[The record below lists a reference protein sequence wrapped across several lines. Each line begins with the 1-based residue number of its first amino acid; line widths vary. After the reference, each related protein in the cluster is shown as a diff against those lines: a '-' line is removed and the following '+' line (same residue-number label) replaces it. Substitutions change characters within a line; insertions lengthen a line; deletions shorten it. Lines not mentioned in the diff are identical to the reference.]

1 MESAAPDDH
10 PITRSVDW
18 NKNKNNALERVPII
32 NCVEMLDGV
41 TCNEFVLL
49 LNFYI

>member
-18 NKNKNNALERVPII
+18 NKNKNNALELVLSI
-32 NCVEMLDGV
+32 NCVEKLDGV
-41 TCNEFVLL
+41 NEFVLL